1 MINMA
6 KILTVNCP
14 CCGKILE
21 VDAIS
26 GEVLGTREKKKF
38 ASLEDFMEKEKQRPK
53 ELESMFE
60 AAKEKEKYRKEML
73 EEKFEAAKARKDL
86 KDPPP
91 TIQWD

>member
-1 MINMA
+1 MS

-14 CCGKILE
+14 CCGKVLE
-21 VDAIS
+21 IDSLS
-26 GEVLGTREKKKF
+26 GEVLSSRDKKKF

-60 AAKEKEKYRKEML
+60 AVKEKEKHRKEML
-73 EEKFEAAKARKDL
+73 EEKFEAMKSRTDL